1 MWTILHPASRF
12 SFSVQSMTIKT
23 NLFAVSNLLLL
34 LVIAQ
39 TQFGSP
45 VLAQEGGGA
54 VAQDK
59 LWCQYEG
66 KSGPGVGLHIALLSG
81 DEEYRSEETMP
92 MLGQLLAKR
101 YGFKCTVLFAVD
113 PDSGEIDPDNQN
125 NIPGIEMID
134 DADLIILGW
143 RYRQLPDSDMKHFV
157 DYVASGKPIIG
168 YRTSTHAFDYDD
180 DSTSPYKKYGNR
192 STEDWV
198 GGFGQQILGD
208 TWIAHHGHHAVE
220 STMAIIND
228 ENKDHPVLLGVDKI
242 WGPTDVYA
250 ITHLPDSATVL
261 MKGQVLAG
269 MSADDAPLEGA
280 KNDPMMPVAWMMQ
293 QQSPQGG
300 TRRVFCTTMGAA
312 TDFEDADLRRL
323 IVNACFWGLNLESM
337 IKADSS
343 VDYVNE
349 FKPTEFGFKKFK
361 KGVKPAD
368 HQVDIT
374 K

>member
-1 MWTILHPASRF
+1 MSTKS
-12 SFSVQSMTIKT
+12 K
-23 NLFAVSNLLLL
+23 LFLISNSLLLL
-34 LVIAQ
+34 MFFQMQYAC
-39 TQFGSP
+39 T
-45 VLAQEGGGA
+45 VLAQQSDSAATTG
-54 VAQDK
+54 K

-66 KSGPGVGLHIALLSG
+66 NSGPGVGLHIALLSG

-92 MLGQLLAKR
+92 MLGQLLAKH

-113 PDSGEIDPDNQN
+113 PDSGVIDPENQS
-125 NIPGIEMID
+125 NIPGIEMMD
-134 DADLIILGW
+134 DADLIIVGW
-143 RYRQLPDSDMKHFV
+143 RYRQLPDADMKHFV
-157 DYVASGKPIIG
+157 DYVQSGKPIIG

-208 TWIAHHGHHAVE
+208 TWIAHHGQHAVE
-220 STMAIIND
+220 STMAIANE
-228 ENKDHPVLLGVDKI
+228 ENKDHPVLLGVNKI

-250 ITHLPDSATVL
+250 IKHLPDSATVL
-261 MKGQVLAG
+261 MKGQVLSG
-269 MSADDAPLEGA
+269 MSADDEPVEGA
-280 KNDPMMPVAWMMQ
+280 KNDPMMPVAWVMQ
-293 QQSPQGG
+293 QPSPAGV

-323 IVNACFWGLNLESM
+323 IVNACLWGLNMESM
-337 IKADSS
+337 IQPDSS

-368 HQVDIT
+368 HQVDIE
-374 K
+374 

>member
-1 MWTILHPASRF
+1 
-12 SFSVQSMTIKT
+12 MTTK
-23 NLFAVSNLLLL
+23 NFLLAFLCFLL
-34 LVIAQ
+34 MPIIFQ
-39 TQFGSP
+39 TQLVSP
-45 VLAQEGGGA
+45 VH
-54 VAQDK
+54 AQDGTGVAVEGK

-66 KSGPGVGLHIALLSG
+66 KSGPGLGLHVVLLSG

-92 MLGQLLAKR
+92 MLGQLLAKH

-113 PDSGEIDPDNQN
+113 PESGEIDPDNQN
-125 NIPGIEMID
+125 YIPGIELID
-134 DADLIILGW
+134 EADLIVMGW

-157 DYVASGKPIIG
+157 DYVESGKPIVG

-220 STMAIIND
+220 STMAIAKQ
-228 ENKDHPVLLGVDKI
+228 ENKNSPVMMGVDKI

-250 ITHLPDSATVL
+250 ITHLPESATVL
-261 MKGQVLAG
+261 MKGQVLEG
-269 MSADDAPLEGA
+269 MSPDDKPLEGA
-280 KNDPMMPVAWMMQ
+280 KNDPMMPVAWVMEQ
-293 QQSPQGG
+293 PIAQGA

-323 IVNACFWGLNLESM
+323 VVNACLWGLKLESK
-337 IKADSS
+337 IKPDSS
-343 VDYVNE
+343 VDVVSE
-349 FKPTEFGFKKFK
+349 FKPTQFGFKKFK
-361 KGVKPAD
+361 KV
-368 HQVDIT
+368 
-374 K
+374 

>member
-1 MWTILHPASRF
+1 
-12 SFSVQSMTIKT
+12 MTTKT
-23 NLFAVSNLLLL
+23 NLFKFSSLLLL
-34 LVIAQ
+34 LVISQ
-39 TQFGSP
+39 IQFVAL

-54 VAQDK
+54 AVEEK

-92 MLGQLLAKR
+92 MLGQLLAKH

-113 PDSGEIDPDNQN
+113 PESGEIDPDNQN
-125 NIPGIEMID
+125 NIPGIELID
-134 DADLIILGW
+134 SADLIVMGW
-143 RYRQLPDSDMKHFV
+143 RYRQLPDADMKHFV
-157 DYVASGKPIIG
+157 DYVESGKPIIG

-180 DSTSPYKKYGNR
+180 DSASPYKKYGNR
-192 STEDWV
+192 SNEDWV

-220 STMAIIND
+220 STMAIVN
-228 ENKDHPVLLGVDKI
+228 EQNKNHPVMMGVDKI

-250 ITHLPDSATVL
+250 ITHLPESATVL

-269 MSADDAPLEGA
+269 MSADDKPVDGA
-280 KNDPMMPVAWMMQ
+280 KNNPMMPVAWVMQ
-293 QQSPQGG
+293 QPSPQGV

-323 IVNACFWGLNLESM
+323 VVNACLWGLKLESK
-337 IKADSS
+337 IKADSP
-343 VDYVNE
+343 VDVVNE

-361 KGVKPAD
+361 KGVKPSD
-368 HQVDIT
+368 HQVDIS

>member
-1 MWTILHPASRF
+1 
-12 SFSVQSMTIKT
+12 MTTKACLLT
-23 NLFAVSNLLLL
+23 VSCLLLWL
-34 LVIAQ
+34 LIGQ
-39 TQFGSP
+39 LQFCALGH
-45 VLAQEGGGA
+45 AQETGGSSKE
-54 VAQDK
+54 K

-66 KSGPGVGLHIALLSG
+66 TQGPGVGLHIVLLSG

-92 MLGQLLAKR
+92 MLGQLLAKH
-101 YGFKCTVLFAVD
+101 YGFRCTVLFAVD
-113 PDSGEIDPDNQN
+113 PESGEIDPDNQN
-125 NIPGIEMID
+125 NIPGIELID
-134 DADLIILGW
+134 DADLIVMGW
-143 RYRQLPDSDMKHFV
+143 RYRQLPDEDMKHFV
-157 DYVASGKPIIG
+157 DYVESGKPIIG

-180 DSTSPYKKYGNR
+180 DSKSPYKKYGNR
-192 STEDWV
+192 STEDWI

-220 STMAIIND
+220 STMAIAD
-228 ENKDHPVLLGVDKI
+228 EQNKDHPVMAGIDKI

-261 MKGQVLAG
+261 LNGQVLSG
-269 MSADDAPLEGA
+269 MSADDKPVEGA
-280 KNDPMMPVAWMMQ
+280 KNDPMMPVAWVMQ
-293 QQSPQGG
+293 QPLPQGV

-323 IVNACFWGLNLESM
+323 VVNACLWGLKLESK
-337 IKADSS
+337 IEADSS
-343 VDYVNE
+343 VDVVNE

-368 HQVDIT
+368 HQIDVM

>member
-1 MWTILHPASRF
+1 
-12 SFSVQSMTIKT
+12 MTTKT
-23 NLFAVSNLLLL
+23 NLLTVSYLLLL
-34 LVIAQ
+34 LMISQ

-45 VLAQEGGGA
+45 VLAQEGR
-54 VAQDK
+54 VASEQK

-66 KSGPGVGLHIALLSG
+66 KSGPGVGFHIALLSG

-92 MLGQLLAKR
+92 MLGQLLAKH

-113 PDSGEIDPDNQN
+113 PESGEIDPDNQN
-125 NIPGIEMID
+125 NIPGIELID
-134 DADLIILGW
+134 NADLIVMGW
-143 RYRQLPDSDMKHFV
+143 RYRQLPDADMKHFV
-157 DYVASGKPIIG
+157 DYVESGKPIVG

-220 STMAIIND
+220 STMAIADDHNR
-228 ENKDHPVLLGVDKI
+228 DHPIMTGVGKI

-250 ITHLPDSATVL
+250 ITHLPASATVL

-269 MSADDAPLEGA
+269 MSADDEPVDGP
-280 KNDPMMPVAWMMQ
+280 KNNPMMPVAWVMHQ
-293 QQSPQGG
+293 PLPKGVQ
-300 TRRVFCTTMGAA
+300 RRVFCTTMGAA
-312 TDFEDADLRRL
+312 TDFEDAGLRRL
-323 IVNACFWGLNLESM
+323 IVNACLWGLNLESE

-343 VDYVNE
+343 VDVVNE

-368 HQVDIT
+368 HQVDVAN
-374 K
+374 